1 MKVAPADLANRS
13 PGPADAG
20 RIDLPRPASL
30 TNGAYSVQ
38 LRHGGTGVSTLHDR
52 AVTRSSGDEVLDT
65 DGIHFYLRDLANG
78 SIWSAGFQPTCVV
91 PDEYAFSCDDGC
103 AEISRVDFG
112 IACTMRVVVSP
123 GRNVEVRSIQLT
135 NQSATRRRIEIISYL
150 EWVLGSADGD
160 ANHPAFSKL
169 FVETEFCDRR
179 SAIIAR
185 RRPRSKED
193 SEFFGFH
200 AVRGHA
206 SAGDCSVEFETNR
219 ARFIGRGRNLRTPAA
234 LEPRSSL
241 SQDTGAVLDPIASL
255 RTVLSLAPHE
265 TRELSFFVGA
275 GQSRADIDR
284 MLESLDSIEEHNHSS
299 QAASSNGSGHRLV
312 STHSAIHDT
321 DADSDVYRPA
331 RVAADVPSSNE
342 DTATQFHNGFGGF
355 DVATREYVIRISR
368 DESNNYRFPP
378 MPWVNVIA
386 NERAGFIVSERGAGC
401 TWSGNSREN
410 RLTAWHND
418 PICDPHSEAIWLRDE
433 KAQEFWSVTPGP
445 SPSGNDYRVRHG
457 LGYTVFEHTSHELAQ
472 ELTTFL
478 VRDEPLKIVRLR
490 LTNLG
495 DQLRELTLTS
505 YAHWA
510 LNGLARDSSIDV
522 QTTYDQRSRAVF
534 ATNPMRNVYGECVA
548 FSGMCLEE
556 SQRDG
561 SSFTC
566 DRASFIGLNRELAAP
581 AALATAGPLDEWT
594 GREMDSCA
602 AWQIPISVKPGETVE
617 CAFLLGEASDA
628 ESARALLERYKYP
641 DSVNRAFE
649 DARKFWS
656 DTISAISIETPA
668 PELDALINAWLPY
681 QNLSC
686 RMWARSAFYQPGG
699 AFGFRDQLQDSAAMI
714 FHRPDITRSQ
724 ILRHAAHQFPEGDV
738 LHWWHPD
745 NEYGLRTRFSDD
757 LLWLPLITA
766 EYVERTG
773 DAAILEEQ
781 TSFVEGPPLADGQQ
795 EAYLRPSPFGM
806 ASVYEHCCLALD
818 RGLTVGPHGLP
829 LIGCGDWNDGMNRVG
844 IHQRG
849 ESVWLGFFI
858 EHTLQKILPICVARG
873 DTDRV
878 SKYTAYRERLHD
890 ALNTAGW
897 DGAWYRRAYYDDGQV
912 IGSASSDECQIDA
925 LAQAW
930 AVISGV
936 ASPERAES
944 CLRSVEERL
953 VDNEVGLIR
962 LLTPAFNKTPNDPG
976 YIRGYLPGI
985 RENGGQYTHGVLWF
999 VKAMAE
1005 SGRGSRAVELLR
1017 MLSPI
1022 WHTRNEAEANRYQT
1036 EPYVVAADVYGE
1048 PPHVGRGGWTWYTGS
1063 AGWMFRVAVES
1074 IMGFSTSGGDTI
1086 VMNPSISSEWKSCKL
1101 KYRLPGEQ
1109 TTFNITVENPN
1120 GKEAGVVSA
1129 QLDGQPV
1136 PIVQSAAR
1144 IPLLHDDAAH
1154 EVIIHI

>member
-1 MKVAPADLANRS
+1 
-13 PGPADAG
+13 
-20 RIDLPRPASL
+20 L

-38 LRHGGTGVSTLHDR
+38 LRYVGTGVSKFHDR

-65 DGIHFYLRDLANG
+65 DGIHFYLRDLDDG
-78 SIWSAGFQPTCVV
+78 SSWSAGFQPTCVV

-112 IACTMRVVVSP
+112 IACTLRVKVLP
-123 GRNVEVRSIQLT
+123 ELNVEVRSIQLT
-135 NQSATRRRIEIISYL
+135 NQSAARRRIEITSYL

-169 FVETEFCDRR
+169 FVETEFCKRQ
-179 SAIIAR
+179 SAIVAR

-200 AVRGHA
+200 SVRGDA
-206 SAGDCSVEFETNR
+206 SLDDSQVDFETNR

-234 LEPRSSL
+234 LETPGPL
-241 SQDTGAVLDPIASL
+241 SQNSGAVLDPIASL
-255 RTVLSLAPHE
+255 RTVLSLAPGE

-275 GQSRADIDR
+275 GESRADIDQT
-284 MLESLDSIEEHNHSS
+284 LESLDSIEEHSDSLPTVTSIGN
-299 QAASSNGSGHRLV
+299 GHRLA
-312 STHSAIHDT
+312 STLLAIRDGN
-321 DADSDVYRPA
+321 ADSDGYRPA
-331 RVAADVPSSNE
+331 RVPPDAPSSNE
-342 DTATQFHNGFGGF
+342 DAKTQFNNGFGGF
-355 DVATREYVIRISR
+355 DTTAREYVIRISR
-368 DESNNYRFPP
+368 DASNNYKFPP

-433 KAQEFWSVTPGP
+433 KSREFWSVTPGP
-445 SPSGNDYRVRHG
+445 TPSGNDYRVRHG

-472 ELTTFL
+472 ELTTFM
-478 VRDEPLKIVRLR
+478 VRDEPLKITRLR
-490 LTNLG
+490 LTNLS
-495 DQLRELTLTS
+495 DQPRKLTLTS
-505 YAHWA
+505 FAHWA

-522 QTTYDQRSRAVF
+522 RTTFDQRSRAIF
-534 ATNPMRNVYGECVA
+534 ATNPMRNEYGECVA
-548 FSGMCLEE
+548 FSGVSLEE

-561 SSFTC
+561 RSFTC
-566 DRASFIGLNRELAAP
+566 DRGSFIGLNRDLATP
-581 AALATAGPLDEWT
+581 AALAAAGPLDGRT
-594 GREMDSCA
+594 GREMESCA
-602 AWQIPISVKPGETVE
+602 AWQIPITIAPGAAVE
-617 CAFLLGEASDA
+617 CAFLLGEATDA
-628 ESARALLERYKYP
+628 ESARTLLERYRHPK
-641 DSVNRAFE
+641 SVARAFE
-649 DARKFWS
+649 DARNFWS
-656 DTISAISIETPA
+656 DTVSAISIETPA

-699 AFGFRDQLQDSAAMI
+699 AFGFRDQLQDSAAMF
-714 FHRPDITRSQ
+714 FHRPDITRLQ

-773 DAAILEEQ
+773 DAAILDEQ
-781 TSFVEGPPLADGQQ
+781 TSFVEGPLLADGQQ
-795 EAYLRPSPFGM
+795 EAYLRPTPAGM
-806 ASVYEHCCLALD
+806 ASVYEHCCRALD

-844 IHQRG
+844 IHGRG

-858 EHTLQKILPICVARG
+858 EHTLQKILPICIARG
-873 DTDRV
+873 DTGRV
-878 SKYTAYRERLHD
+878 AKFSAYRERLQE

-936 ASPERAES
+936 APPERAES
-944 CLRSVEERL
+944 CLRSVEEHL

-985 RENGGQYTHGVLWF
+985 RENGGQYTHGVLWYIR
-999 VKAMAE
+999 AMAE

-1022 WHTRNEAEANRYQT
+1022 WHTRNEAEVNRYQT

-1101 KYRLPGEQ
+1101 NYRLPGEQ
-1109 TTFNITVENPN
+1109 TSYHITIENPN
-1120 GKEAGVVSA
+1120 GKQTGVTSA
-1129 QLDGQPV
+1129 LLDGRPV
-1136 PIVQSAAR
+1136 PIVQGAAR
-1144 IPLLHDDAAH
+1144 IPLLHDNAAH